1 MTQFTGL
8 AHVVKTLAAA
18 MVDGFFEI
26 KKKKTQD
33 VANVAKHLTPSNINC
48 ILEVSHYEQFHCS

>member
-18 MVDGFFEI
+18 MVDGLFEI
-26 KKKKTQD
+26 KKKTED

-48 ILEVSHYEQFHCS
+48 ILEVSHYEQ

>member
-26 KKKKTQD
+26 KKKTED

-48 ILEVSHYEQFHCS
+48 ILEVSHYEQ